1 MSAVGRLLLA
11 AQLVFW
17 GSIALCFLITN
28 EGFSHN
34 HGPSFYGGR
43 WSTIVPYAIGFLA
56 AAALLAR
63 AATLLE
69 RAGGPSV
76 RRTANGIRLLI
87 VLLLADLLTPDTLNS
102 FFYNAHIVASVALF
116 LFQAI
121 LGLWLIAR
129 VARGTGLV
137 ALYATQIAGGL
148 VAGASQ
154 AQWIGLLGPGIAVFQ
169 ISFGILLVTATAEL
183 DPLRR
188 TVSA

>member
-11 AQLVFW
+11 AQLAFW
-17 GSIALCFLITN
+17 GSIGLCFLITT
-28 EGFSHN
+28 EGFTHN

-43 WSTIVPYAIGFLA
+43 WSTIVPYGLGILGA
-56 AAALLAR
+56 AAMLAR
-63 AATLLE
+63 AASLLE
-69 RAGGPSV
+69 RSEGADV

-87 VLLLADLLTPDTLNS
+87 IFLLADLLTPDTLNT

-121 LGLWLIAR
+121 LGLWLIVR
-129 VARGTGLV
+129 IARGTGLV

-169 ISFGILLVTATAEL
+169 ISFGVLLVAATAGL
-183 DPLRR
+183 DPVRLP
-188 TVSA
+188 VSV